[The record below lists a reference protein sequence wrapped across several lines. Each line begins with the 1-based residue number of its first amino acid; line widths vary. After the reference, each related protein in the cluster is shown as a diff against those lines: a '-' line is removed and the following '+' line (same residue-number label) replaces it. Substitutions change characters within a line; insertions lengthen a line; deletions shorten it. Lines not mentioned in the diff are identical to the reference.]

1 MTNRRGT
8 HTRFRPFKANGRR
21 TVGGIMLVFALYT
34 GVSLLLS
41 ARTAQRSNDQA
52 KVLQI
57 AARQRTLT
65 ERYAK
70 EVLLAL
76 AGAPSAA
83 TPIAH
88 DLEASAT
95 ALLDGGT
102 APVVAGDDDGL
113 VLAPLKGASVR
124 RELLQERSLIR
135 DLVATG
141 SALLA
146 GQKPPTR
153 LTGHEHLPRTM
164 APLLR
169 LSTLTALTSNVSL
182 NVARS
187 MANTSDRNVSKLI
200 SLQRLLA
207 VLGLVVF
214 GVLGWALVASTRR
227 RSAHFRSLVASTT
240 DLVLAFSDAQC
251 RYASNSVL
259 KMIGCDEAAAFGDG
273 IIEFVHN
280 EDRSKLLNV
289 LRTADSAT
297 VEFRLQD
304 AQRGWRSLE
313 ANVTDLRDDRH
324 VRGIVLNAR
333 DITERNRIEMER
345 ERLLEQ
351 ELQANERLRELDG
364 LKDSFVALVSHEV
377 RTPLTSIL
385 GYLELLSEQ
394 DLSDEQRGYT
404 DVIGRNSERL
414 VRLTNDLLFIAQIE
428 DGHLTVEHDHVDF
441 GVIIAQA
448 LTAAAP
454 RAKAGDVKLVG
465 DKDLELHLTGD
476 SGRLAQLLDNLISNA
491 IKFTPAGGTVEVAA
505 GGSPDAIWLEVRDT
519 GIGIDPD
526 DQERLFNKFFRTRA
540 ATKAS
545 IQGTGLGLAI
555 SKAIIQAHGGS
566 IQVESVEGEG
576 TTFRVELPVG
586 LRAPSPASA
595 PAVNA

>member
-1 MTNRRGT
+1 
-8 HTRFRPFKANGRR
+8 
-21 TVGGIMLVFALYT
+21 
-34 GVSLLLS
+34 
-41 ARTAQRSNDQA
+41 
-52 KVLQI
+52 
-57 AARQRTLT
+57 
-65 ERYAK
+65 
-70 EVLLAL
+70 
-76 AGAPSAA
+76 
-83 TPIAH
+83 
-88 DLEASAT
+88 
-95 ALLDGGT
+95 
-102 APVVAGDDDGL
+102 
-113 VLAPLKGASVR
+113 
-124 RELLQERSLIR
+124 
-135 DLVATG
+135 
-141 SALLA
+141 
-146 GQKPPTR
+146 
-153 LTGHEHLPRTM
+153 
-164 APLLR
+164 
-169 LSTLTALTSNVSL
+169 
-182 NVARS
+182 
-187 MANTSDRNVSKLI
+187 
-200 SLQRLLA
+200 
-207 VLGLVVF
+207 
-214 GVLGWALVASTRR
+214 
-227 RSAHFRSLVASTT
+227 
-240 DLVLAFSDAQC
+240 
-251 RYASNSVL
+251 
-259 KMIGCDEAAAFGDG
+259 MIGCDEAAAFGDG

-394 DLSDEQRGYT
+394 ELSDEQRGYT

-441 GVIIAQA
+441 GVIVAQA
-448 LTAAAP
+448 LIAAAP

-465 DKDLELHLTGD
+465 DKSLELHLTGD

-586 LRAPSPASA
+586 LRAPRPASA